1 MKGTEK
7 QIAWANEILDH
18 ALDTCKR
25 NIDLDTKRL
34 EEYGHQ
40 VYRSGIDALKVMM
53 KVIEKIG
60 STTEDAEKIINK
72 KDILSGENILKTVDR
87 WAEQIRDGKLTVEQ
101 LAKDNGVELDAEEV
115 EKEIYMMRCEPLTSR
130 GEISEGKPVF
140 DPAAAIDEARS
151 IWAHLT
157 DREKKLYH
165 IYVAVHKV
173 TIQADDTRSAAEIY
187 RDMLDDDT
195 WPADHDVIELAGIYP
210 VAFVAAPGRHFQ
222 DDVNSMTVTVNG
234 RTIYAECPWPTG
246 TDEDYGYIAL
256 RDAVKKVA
264 ARVGIDPKTLNF
276 WYDGQEMLLS
286 KDASAATE
294 TWTDTWED

>member
-1 MKGTEK
+1 M
-7 QIAWANEILDH
+7 
-18 ALDTCKR
+18 
-25 NIDLDTKRL
+25 TK
-34 EEYGHQ
+34 
-40 VYRSGIDALKVMM
+40 
-53 KVIEKIG
+53 
-60 STTEDAEKIINK
+60 T
-72 KDILSGENILKTVDR
+72 
-87 WAEQIRDGKLTVEQ
+87 
-101 LAKDNGVELDAEEV
+101 
-115 EKEIYMMRCEPLTSR
+115 IYMMRCEPLTSR

-151 IWAHLT
+151 IWEHLT

-165 IYVAVHKV
+165 VYVAVHKV
-173 TIQADDTRSAAEIY
+173 TAQADDARSAAEIY

-210 VAFVAAPGRHFQ
+210 VEFVAAPGRHFT
-222 DDVNSMTVTVNG
+222 DDVNSMTVTVKG
-234 RTIYAECPWPTG
+234 RTIYAECPWPAG

-264 ARVGIDPKTLNF
+264 ERVGLDPKTLSF
-276 WYDGQEMLLS
+276 WHDGQEMLLS